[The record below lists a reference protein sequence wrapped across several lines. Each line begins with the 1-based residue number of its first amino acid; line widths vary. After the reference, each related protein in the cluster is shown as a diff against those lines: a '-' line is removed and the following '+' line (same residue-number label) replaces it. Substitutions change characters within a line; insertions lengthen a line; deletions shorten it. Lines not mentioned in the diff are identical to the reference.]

1 MSDRIPQ
8 AELPLALL
16 VGDRE
21 QSTQWLK
28 SLLESGGYA
37 VLQERCGRRA
47 LERARTTEP
56 DVIVADAD
64 LTDLA
69 GVELC
74 RRLRG
79 DPRISSSTPILLSI
93 FERPPRAERLAALRA
108 GAWDCIAPP
117 HDADEILLKVGAYVR
132 AKRDADAARA
142 DGLLDPVTGLYNRRG
157 LARRARELWSQGRRE
172 RRPLA
177 CVVWALDVEP
187 AEAVAVDQR
196 VPSVVM
202 RCVRTLQSAARLSDV
217 IGRLGPTEFAAL
229 APGTDALG
237 AQRLAARLA
246 ASLEGGTPRPVAV
259 RCGYE
264 AVANAGD
271 APLDPL
277 DLLVRASGA
286 LRTGKA
292 EAGWSLRRF
301 ENEDGIDAASA

>member
-1 MSDRIPQ
+1 MMDRMPQ
-8 AELPLALL
+8 VGLPLVLL
-16 VGDRE
+16 AGNGQEATR
-21 QSTQWLK
+21 WLRG
-28 SLLESGGYA
+28 LLEGGGYA
-37 VLQERCGRRA
+37 VLQERTGQHA
-47 LERARTTEP
+47 LDRARTTEP
-56 DVIVADAD
+56 DVILVDAELPD
-64 LTDLA
+64 MP

-74 RRLRG
+74 RTLRA
-79 DPRISSSTPILLSI
+79 DPRVSSSTPILLTI
-93 FERPPRAERLAALRA
+93 RDAATRAQRLAALRA

-177 CVVWALDVEP
+177 CVVLALDVEP
-187 AEAVAVDQR
+187 AEAGAVDQR
-196 VPSVVM
+196 VPSVLM
-202 RCVRTLQSAARLSDV
+202 RCGRPLQSAGRLSDV
-217 IGRLGPTEFAAL
+217 LGRLGPTEFAAL

-246 ASLEGGTPRPVAV
+246 ASLEGGTPRPLGV

-264 AVANAGD
+264 AVANVGD
-271 APLDPL
+271 GPLDPL

-286 LRTGKA
+286 LRTGRA

-301 ENEDGIDAASA
+301 ENETGIDAASA